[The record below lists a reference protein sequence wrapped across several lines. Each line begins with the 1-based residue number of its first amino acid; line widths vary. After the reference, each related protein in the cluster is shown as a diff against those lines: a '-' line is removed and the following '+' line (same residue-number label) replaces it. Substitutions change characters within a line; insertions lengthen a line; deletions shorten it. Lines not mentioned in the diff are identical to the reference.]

1 MDQSPIGRT
10 PRSNPATY
18 TGLSDVVRD
27 LFAALPESRARGFG
41 KGRFSFNVAGGRCEA
56 CQGAGVQ
63 QVGMHFL
70 GQVDVVCETCGGRR
84 FNDETLAVEFR
95 GRTIHDLLET
105 TLDEAA
111 SLLGDEPRAA
121 RILRALGELGLG
133 YLRLGQPSTTLS
145 GGEAQRVKLAAE
157 LARPGR
163 GHTLYVLDEPTT
175 GLHRADVVVLLR
187 AISRLADDRHTV
199 IVVEHHLDVVRA
211 ADRVID
217 LGPGSGRRGGK
228 VVVAGTPE
236 EVARCEAS
244 ATGAALRARLTR
256 RRPD

>member
-84 FNDETLAVEFR
+84 FNDETLAIEYR

-105 TLDEAA
+105 TLEEAA
-111 SLLGDEPRAA
+111 SLLDGEPRAA

-187 AISRLADDRHTV
+187 AIDRLADAGHTV
-199 IVVEHHLDVVRA
+199 IVVEHHLDVIRA

-217 LGPGSGRRGGK
+217 LGPGRRAPRRESRGRRHAGGGGALRG
-228 VVVAGTPE
+228 VRHRG
-236 EVARCEAS
+236 
-244 ATGAALRARLTR
+244 GAARA
-256 RRPD
+256 D